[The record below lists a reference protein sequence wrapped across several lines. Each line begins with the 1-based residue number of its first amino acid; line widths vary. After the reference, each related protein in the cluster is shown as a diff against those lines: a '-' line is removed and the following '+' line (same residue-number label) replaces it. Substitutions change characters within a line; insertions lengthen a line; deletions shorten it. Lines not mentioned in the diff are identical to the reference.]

1 MRSTWRCG
9 LLTWH
14 PLPRAGVSRR
24 AQQAAVRAP
33 QLTPWQEAAALPFAA
48 LTAWRALEGCAGL
61 GTGESLLV
69 LGAGGAVGAAAV
81 QLALSWGAL
90 PHVTCRPRSAA
101 RLTALGALSAGDA
114 DAELTSEALRLG
126 WPRFDVVL
134 DAVGSPALEEAA
146 AALLRPQ
153 GRLVTL
159 HGGLVRALDAR
170 GVCLGPAAALAEL
183 AGRRAELATRHGV
196 GRYSWA
202 VMRQDGDALG
212 EIARL
217 AGAGQ
222 LSSSVGRVLPL
233 ESAGEA
239 QELAASGEAGGKVVL
254 DCSSPAAAEA
264 PGS

>member
-1 MRSTWRCG
+1 M
-9 LLTWH
+9 
-14 PLPRAGVSRR
+14 
-24 AQQAAVRAP
+24 
-33 QLTPWQEAAALPFAA
+33 
-48 LTAWRALEGCAGL
+48 
-61 GTGESLLV
+61 LV

-101 RLTALGALSAGDA
+101 RLTALGALTAGDA
-114 DAELTSEALRLG
+114 DTELAAEALRLG

-134 DAVGSPALEEAA
+134 DTVGSAALEEAA

-159 HGGLVRALDAR
+159 HGGLVRALDTR

-183 AGRRAELATRHGV
+183 AGRRAELAARYSI

-202 VMRQDGDALG
+202 VMRPDGDALG

-222 LSSSVGRVLPL
+222 LSSNVGAVLPL
-233 ESAGEA
+233 DRAGEA

-254 DCSSPAAAEA
+254 DCSSPAPEPAA
-264 PGS
+264 